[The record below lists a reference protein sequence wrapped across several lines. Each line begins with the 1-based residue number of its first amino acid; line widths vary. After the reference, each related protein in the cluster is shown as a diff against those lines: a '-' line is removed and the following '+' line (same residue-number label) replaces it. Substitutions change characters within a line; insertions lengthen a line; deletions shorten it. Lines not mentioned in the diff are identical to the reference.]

1 MERIN
6 INEVSLHELTKTHPV
21 MSEGQFNA
29 LKKDIE
35 VHGQKVPVILYR
47 GKIVDGRHR
56 YKALTQLGRDTILA
70 NSLPNNLS
78 LQDVKAEVM
87 STELRRHQ
95 TPTQLAI
102 KAYRLYE
109 AGITQAEALART
121 GASKGNLAY
130 VVQLVKMG
138 RLDIV
143 SLLEA
148 GNKFDIGESSFPK
161 PSDSLLGIV
170 TFLKKQQ
177 LLIATAV
184 GTEESKEQFTKEEQV
199 MFDAVIAM
207 IKVVPEKMLNPLLAA
222 IYERKNNEVRE

>member
-1 MERIN
+1 MEQLKIAT
-6 INEVSLHELTKTHPV
+6 VSLHELTKTHPV
-21 MSEGQFNA
+21 MTTEQFTA
-29 LKKDIE
+29 LKNDIAAN
-35 VHGQKVPVILYR
+35 GQKVPVLLYR

-70 NSLPNNLS
+70 NSLPNNMT
-78 LQDVKAEVM
+78 LQEVKSEVE

-102 KAYRLYE
+102 KAYRMYE
-109 AGITQAEALART
+109 SGILQAEALAKT
-121 GASKGNLAY
+121 GASKGNLSY
-130 VVQLVKMG
+130 VTQLIKMG

-148 GNKFDIGESSFPK
+148 GGKFDIGEANYPK

-177 LLIATAV
+177 AVLAMAV
-184 GTEESKEQFTKEEQV
+184 GTESGKERFTKEEQV

-207 IKVVPEKMLNPLLAA
+207 IKVVPEKMLNPILAN
-222 IYERKNNEVRE
+222 IYERKSNA